1 MEVILQHIISGFN
14 TYGEMSEIMFVAS
27 FIIFQAM
34 EAED

>member
-1 MEVILQHIISGFN
+1 MEVILQHIIGGLN
-14 TYGEMSEIMFVAS
+14 TYAEMSGIMFVVS